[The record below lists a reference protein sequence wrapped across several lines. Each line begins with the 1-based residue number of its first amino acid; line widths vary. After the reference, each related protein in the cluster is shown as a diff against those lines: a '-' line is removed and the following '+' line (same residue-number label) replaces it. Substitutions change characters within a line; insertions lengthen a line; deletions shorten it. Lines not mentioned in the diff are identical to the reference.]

1 MPTTYNTIKKTLTTT
16 EEDIYTNFNQG
27 VVSYKVTNIWLCNK
41 TASAATVS
49 LGFAPNG
56 GYYYEGQVLFEV
68 PIAGKGYLELPDRVV
83 NVGESIVAFS
93 DTADAIVLSL
103 DVEGDF
109 PKEEDIIPAP

>member
-1 MPTTYNTIKKTLTTT
+1 MPTTYNTIKKTLSTT
-16 EEDIYTNFNQG
+16 EEDIYTNYENG
-27 VVSYKVTNIWLCNK
+27 VTSFLCKNIWLCNK

-68 PIAGKGYLELPDRVV
+68 SIAGKGYLELPDRIV
-83 NVGESIVAFS
+83 NVGESIVALS

-109 PKEEDIIPAP
+109 PKEDDIIPPP